1 MVYVYV
7 LAAAIVALLLAA
19 RLAPVRMLGLGVALE
34 RRISGLTLKS
44 AQVDGFDIPYLEG
57 GQGEALV
64 LIHGFG
70 GDKDNFTRI
79 ARFLTPHYRVLIPDQ
94 PGFGDSTRRLDARY
108 GMADQV
114 ERIAAFM
121 RQLGLGRV
129 HMGGNSFG
137 GFIAAL
143 HAARSPELVA
153 SLWLLDPAGTAASH
167 SSAIIRHYEETGENP
182 LLVKTVAGFDD
193 VIRVTTHRSPFLP
206 RFARTALGMRAV
218 ADFPLHT
225 RIARELSASP
235 LMETTYDTL
244 ATPALIVWGAQD
256 ELLSPAGAEAYRKLF
271 PNSQVRMMQ
280 GIGHLP
286 MAEAPRQTADDY
298 LAYRKTIQGEK
309 TWP

>member
-1 MVYVYV
+1 MYAYV
-7 LAAAIVALLLAA
+7 LAAAIAALILAT
-19 RLAPVRMLGLGVALE
+19 RLAPVRMLALGLALE

-44 AQVDGFDIPYLEG
+44 AHVDGFDMPYLEG
-57 GQGEALV
+57 GQGEVLV

-94 PGFGDSTRRLDARY
+94 PGFGGSTRRADASY
-108 GMADQV
+108 SMNDQTD
-114 ERIAAFM
+114 RIAAFM
-121 RQLGLGRV
+121 KQLGLGRV
-129 HMGGNSFG
+129 HLGGNSFG

-153 SLWLLDPAGTAASH
+153 SLWLLNPAGTAASY
-167 SSAIIRHYEETGENP
+167 SSAVIRHYEETGENP
-182 LLVKTVAGFDD
+182 LLVKTVADFDEA
-193 VIRVTTHRSPFLP
+193 VRVTTHKAPFLP
-206 RFARTALGMRAV
+206 GFARKALALRAV

-225 RIARELSASP
+225 RIAHGLHESP

-271 PNSQVRMMQ
+271 PNSQVNIMQ

-286 MAEAPRQTADDY
+286 MAEAPRQAAGDY
-298 LAYRKTIQGEK
+298 LAYRKTI
-309 TWP
+309 